1 MKQIT
6 IYDIKEWNLFK
17 ELAKGIKFDD
27 PKDFHFPIT
36 INCEVTFADK
46 MGF

>member
-1 MKQIT
+1 MKAII

-17 ELAKGIKFDD
+17 ELAKGKKFDE

-36 INCEVTFADK
+36 INCDIQFAEK
-46 MGF
+46 IGF